1 MQQNSTN
8 ELLVK
13 HLYNETNSEQI
24 TALNQA
30 LAEDALLQVEFNQL
44 QETKYALDEAG
55 DELPSASVIEK
66 IKAFSKSQELTAT
79 H

>member
-24 TALNQA
+24 TAINQA
-30 LAEDALLQVEFNQL
+30 LAEDALYKKNLINLRKQNML
-44 QETKYALDEAG
+44 
-55 DELPSASVIEK
+55 
-66 IKAFSKSQELTAT
+66 
-79 H
+79 

>member
-13 HLYNETNSEQI
+13 HLYNETNSQQVAI
-24 TALNQA
+24 LNQA
-30 LAEDALLQVEFNQL
+30 LAEDALLQEEFNKL
-44 QETKYALDEAG
+44 KETKYALDEAG

-66 IKAFSKSQELTAT
+66 IKAFSKSQELTET

>member
-24 TALNQA
+24 TAINQA
-30 LAEDALLQVEFNQL
+30 LAEDALLQEEFNQL
-44 QETKYALDEAG
+44 KETKYALDEAG
-55 DELPSASVIEK
+55 DD
-66 IKAFSKSQELTAT
+66 
-79 H
+79 